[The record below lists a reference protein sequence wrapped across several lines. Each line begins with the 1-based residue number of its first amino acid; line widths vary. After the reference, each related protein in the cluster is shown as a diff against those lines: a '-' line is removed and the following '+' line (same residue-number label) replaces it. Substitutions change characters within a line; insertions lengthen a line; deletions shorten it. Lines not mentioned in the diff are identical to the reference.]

1 MEGPGSSLS
10 TRMSTED
17 QNLEDRF
24 PLESVFQHFKK
35 YKVEISKA
43 IKKPFPFL
51 EGLRDRGLINDKMYE
66 DLQDSCRNLIPIHKV
81 VYRVLDQ
88 LEKTFDLMV
97 LEALFSEVN
106 MEEYPDLEHINR
118 SFENVI
124 QNKLCY
130 QRGNAEQRGEDP
142 NSQLSLEQ
150 GPGENC
156 SQRSLTWSPLD
167 PCCSD
172 GISLLENGVSE
183 HLCETAQMNREKGDT
198 GSDKNDAPETQ
209 PASGSH
215 APEPE
220 LAHSCELI
228 EAQGHSGGASL
239 EAPSR
244 LTRKE
249 ERVEPLTNGI
259 QINPCSV
266 QLVDIKKEKLSF
278 CSEEQQ
284 NQASVYH
291 NQASDFIVIS
301 SEDSD
306 DGEEACTSAP
316 SWSKPV
322 DSRKSPTLTKM
333 LVKRDSSD
341 TGSTSSRRP
350 CKRIR
355 HTTDVG
361 NNSTVRKDSGKRRRK
376 RSFLGNYFIQN
387 IKTPMQRGW
396 SKGRRVKSRTSERG
410 RKRGPRIA
418 RGNNVNFDLPEL
430 PVTCGDVKGTLYKEK
445 LKQGIWKRSIRSENG
460 RWFTPRQFEI
470 KGKHKKSK
478 NWKLSIRCDGW
489 TLKELIEKEH
499 LSNPPRAKKNVTL
512 RTSAKLSKGT
522 VDKLLENSKKCKVCR
537 QGGKLHTCSC
547 GKSYHKNCHI
557 PPVET
562 VRNSWRCTFCKT
574 KAIRLRC
581 QESQPRHEESKI
593 LAKRMLPMEQL
604 KCELLLLIIYCHP
617 ESSFFAKKP
626 HQKKEDFPD
635 IQEYMWLNKIKNR
648 LNKKVYRKDTK
659 FVNLGVTVGAQ
670 FEMKFKSIFS
680 IQDTSK
686 TIQQFKPIILLT

>member
-172 GISLLENGVSE
+172 DWRSNERRNTNQKYKTE
-183 HLCETAQMNREKGDT
+183 
-198 GSDKNDAPETQ
+198 
-209 PASGSH
+209 SH
-215 APEPE
+215 RRSSP
-220 LAHSCELI
+220 LNHIDSCELI

-333 LVKRDSSD
+333 LVKR
-341 TGSTSSRRP
+341 G
-350 CKRIR
+350 
-355 HTTDVG
+355 
-361 NNSTVRKDSGKRRRK
+361 RK

-396 SKGRRVKSRTSERG
+396 SKAFSGRRVKSRTSERG

-512 RTSAKLSKGT
+512 R
-522 VDKLLENSKKCKVCR
+522 
-537 QGGKLHTCSC
+537 
-547 GKSYHKNCHI
+547 
-557 PPVET
+557 
-562 VRNSWRCTFCKT
+562 
-574 KAIRLRC
+574 
-581 QESQPRHEESKI
+581 
-593 LAKRMLPMEQL
+593 
-604 KCELLLLIIYCHP
+604 
-617 ESSFFAKKP
+617 
-626 HQKKEDFPD
+626 
-635 IQEYMWLNKIKNR
+635 
-648 LNKKVYRKDTK
+648 
-659 FVNLGVTVGAQ
+659 
-670 FEMKFKSIFS
+670 
-680 IQDTSK
+680 
-686 TIQQFKPIILLT
+686 